1 MEQQI
6 IMDEEKKKLD
16 MQQQRV
22 SLTIRFNG
30 AQMSALHKVFFQ
42 LQDPHLS
49 LSAIVRRAT
58 AEYLERKYGL
68 HVPGELN
75 YYDENQ

>member
-1 MEQQI
+1 MEEQN
-6 IMDEEKKKLD
+6 MSDEEKALER
-16 MQQQRV
+16 QRQRV

-49 LSAIVRRAT
+49 LSEIVRRAT

-68 HVPGELN
+68 HVPMELN

>member
-1 MEQQI
+1 MEQN
-6 IMDEEKKKLD
+6 IMDEEIKKLD
-16 MQQQRV
+16 MQRQRV

-30 AQMSALHKVFFQ
+30 AQISALHKVFFQ

-49 LSAIVRRAT
+49 LSEIVRRAT
-58 AEYLERKYGL
+58 AEYLARKYGL
-68 HVPGELN
+68 HVPMDLS